1 MKFCI
6 LLRFYLVNS
15 KKSST
20 FVAVSSKKAHCVFS
34 EPPKPRWGGDNPPEI
49 ISKWKRNS
57 LLMQTASP
65 LTWLRSAHL

>member
-6 LLRFYLVNS
+6 LFHIYLVNS

-20 FVAVSSKKAHCVFS
+20 FAAVSVRKARCVFS

-49 ISKWKRNS
+49 ISKWKRIS
-57 LLMQTASP
+57 LLMPTASQ